1 MKPDKFK
8 IDVIQDGQ
16 EVKDG
21 IIKKYDLEKN
31 DIFYSSSGI
40 AYSNF
45 VGMVQRGTRILV
57 SIPKHFK
64 SVTEFESTDKKSK
77 IKNIK
82 LIIDTIK
89 TNILDFQ
96 NTTYETNKNFSSE
109 FALNAYFNI
118 YTYFSEH
125 GPYVE
130 ELEEISKKNGKIISW
145 KNTLSRSNKFLI
157 KGNLV
162 YSPIFYKKKKKHET
176 LVTKCMIFA
185 LNYTRNI
192 LGDFMT
198 LPNTSSIA
206 NRGVDLNIL
215 GNEFIIYELEEIL
228 CNTFKDINRQLI
240 KNIIIFLKR
249 VNSMKEQIPSF
260 KEYNYEIIWEKAVEK
275 YLNIYWSKI
284 KIGYRNN
291 NIKTLNKNIKFEKKV
306 FSGFNMINHEW
317 KLEPDHFYKD
327 KINKIIYILD
337 SKYYTSLNQL
347 NHKQFVYHIL
357 LSNKFPNYQVFDS
370 LILPTKGKTGIKEYL
385 DVDKSYL
392 EKGKKHIK
400 IHIIKLNMIQVLKNY
415 VN

>member
-1 MKPDKFK
+1 MKPDKLK

-16 EVKDG
+16 KVKNG
-21 IIKKYDLEKN
+21 IIKQYDLEKN
-31 DIFYSSSGI
+31 DIFYSSSGV

-64 SVTEFESTDKKSK
+64 SVTEFESTDTKTK

-89 TNILDFQ
+89 TNTLDFQ

-176 LVTKCMIFA
+176 LVTECMIFA
-185 LNYTRNI
+185 LNYTQNI

-198 LPNTSSIA
+198 LPNTSNIA
-206 NRGVDLNIL
+206 NRGVDLSIL

-284 KIGYRNN
+284 KIDCGNN
-291 NIKTLNKNIKFEKKV
+291 NIKTSNKNIKFEKKV
-306 FSGFNMINHEW
+306 FSGFNIINHEW

-337 SKYYTSLNQL
+337 SKYYTSINKL

-370 LILPTKGKTGIKEYL
+370 LILPSKGKTGIKDYL

-392 EKGKKHIK
+392 GKGKKHIK

>member
-1 MKPDKFK
+1 MKPDKLK

-16 EVKDG
+16 KVKNG
-21 IIKKYDLEKN
+21 IIKQYDLEKN
-31 DIFYSSSGI
+31 DIFYSSSGV

-64 SVTEFESTDKKSK
+64 SVTEFESTDTKTK

-89 TNILDFQ
+89 TNTLDFQ

-176 LVTKCMIFA
+176 LVTECMIFA
-185 LNYTRNI
+185 LNYTQNI

-198 LPNTSSIA
+198 LPNTSNIA
-206 NRGVDLNIL
+206 NRGVDLSIL

-284 KIGYRNN
+284 KIDCGNN
-291 NIKTLNKNIKFEKKV
+291 NIKTSNKNIKFEKKV
-306 FSGFNMINHEW
+306 FSGFNIINHEW

-337 SKYYTSLNQL
+337 SKYYTSINKL

-370 LILPTKGKTGIKEYL
+370 LILPSKGKTGIKDYL
-385 DVDKSYL
+385 DVDRSYL
-392 EKGKKHIK
+392 GKGKKHIK

>member
-1 MKPDKFK
+1 MKPDKLK

-16 EVKDG
+16 EVKNG
-21 IIKKYDLEKN
+21 IIKQYDLEKN
-31 DIFYSSSGI
+31 DIFYSSSGV

-64 SVTEFESTDKKSK
+64 SVTEFESTDTKTK

-89 TNILDFQ
+89 TNTLDFQ

-118 YTYFSEH
+118 YTYFSEY

-176 LVTKCMIFA
+176 LVTECMIFA
-185 LNYTRNI
+185 LNYTQNI

-198 LPNTSSIA
+198 LPNTSNIA
-206 NRGVDLNIL
+206 NRGVDLSIL

-260 KEYNYEIIWEKAVEK
+260 KEYNYETIWEKAVEK

-284 KIGYRNN
+284 KIDCGNN
-291 NIKTLNKNIKFEKKV
+291 NIKTSNKNIKFEKKV
-306 FSGFNMINHEW
+306 FSGFNIINHEW

-337 SKYYTSLNQL
+337 SKYYTSINKF

-370 LILPTKGKTGIKEYL
+370 LVLPSKGKTGIKDYL

-392 EKGKKHIK
+392 GKGKKHIK

>member
-1 MKPDKFK
+1 MKPDKLK

-16 EVKDG
+16 KVKNG
-21 IIKKYDLEKN
+21 IIKQYDLEKN
-31 DIFYSSSGI
+31 DIFYSSSGV

-64 SVTEFESTDKKSK
+64 SVTEFESTDTKTK

-89 TNILDFQ
+89 TNTLDFQ

-176 LVTKCMIFA
+176 LVTECMIFA
-185 LNYTRNI
+185 LNYTQNI

-198 LPNTSSIA
+198 LPNTSNIA
-206 NRGVDLNIL
+206 NRGVDLSIL

-284 KIGYRNN
+284 KIDCGNN
-291 NIKTLNKNIKFEKKV
+291 NIKTSNKNIKLAASDVYKRQI
-306 FSGFNMINHEW
+306 INHEW

-337 SKYYTSLNQL
+337 SKYYTSINKL

-370 LILPTKGKTGIKEYL
+370 LILPSKGKTGIKDYL

-392 EKGKKHIK
+392 GKGKKHIK